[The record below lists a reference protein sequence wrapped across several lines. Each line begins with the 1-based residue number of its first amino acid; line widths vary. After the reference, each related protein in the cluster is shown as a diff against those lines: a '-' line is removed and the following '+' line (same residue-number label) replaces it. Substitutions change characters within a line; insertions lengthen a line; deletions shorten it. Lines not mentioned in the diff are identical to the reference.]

1 VEISECCQTSFYVL
15 PEFSL
20 TIGGEKIKPDEL
32 EEKELFK
39 QKEYIINLSV
49 YRAKD
54 IKKEDIEIIADNA
67 DKKYEIDYG
76 ISFNSDIY
84 IKYKINEDLS
94 VYVFKIKTI
103 INVLAL

>member
-1 VEISECCQTSFYVL
+1 M
-15 PEFSL
+15 
-20 TIGGEKIKPDEL
+20 TIGGEKSSPTNWRRKSFQT
-32 EEKELFK
+32 KR
-39 QKEYIINLSV
+39 V
-49 YRAKD
+49 YNKFIRLQSQRH
-54 IKKEDIEIIADNA
+54 KKEDIEIIADNA